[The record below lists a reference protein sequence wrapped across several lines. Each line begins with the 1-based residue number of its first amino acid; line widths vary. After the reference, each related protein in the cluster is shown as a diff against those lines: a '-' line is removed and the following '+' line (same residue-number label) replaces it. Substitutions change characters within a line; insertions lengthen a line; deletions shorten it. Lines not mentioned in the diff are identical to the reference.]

1 MKKLFASVLGVLL
14 CCMAL
19 FAGCSDPVVT
29 PSATPESIEISGM
42 KTEFVFGDKFSTTG
56 LKVVVSYS
64 DETTAVA
71 PSRDYTVDSSAYDA
85 TTEGTYPIVVSLNGT
100 NLSKSYTVSVK
111 KTAGGGSETEDPKTE
126 IPLDLW
132 ILAGQSNAAGYSQT
146 TQRVQGQSYDYRELL
161 RRQDERTATGYDV
174 LYYGATDVGAG
185 DSMPAISVRNQV
197 GLGLGRSPDFIGPEL
212 GMAKCFADGN
222 AGVKS
227 AIVKYACGGTWL
239 GDVEGET
246 YTTNTQYGGWAS
258 PSIVKESGVTAHKN
272 SGLMYTRLL
281 ATVENAINAFEAE
294 GYTVTV
300 KGFVWMQGEADAG
313 TYSAAHPSKWAD
325 AYEQN
330 LKLFISDLRNAVAE
344 IADDEAVKT
353 RPFIIGKINST
364 GQYGRD
370 EDEEKV
376 RTAQDKVAAA
386 DATVY
391 AVESVDLPIVSG
403 GVCLGSDQWHFN
415 AGDMFTL
422 GQRFAKAA
430 LDALK

>member
-1 MKKLFASVLGVLL
+1 MKKLFASVFGILL

-19 FAGCSDPVVT
+19 FAGCSDPVQA
-29 PSATPESIEISGM
+29 PSATPESITISGM
-42 KTEFVFGDKFSTTG
+42 KTEFVFGDKFSATG

-85 TTEGTYPIVVSLNGT
+85 TTEGQYTIVVKLNGT
-100 NLSKSYTVSVK
+100 DLSQSYTVSVK
-111 KTAGGGSETEDPKTE
+111 KTADGGSATEDPKKDV
-126 IPLDLW
+126 PLDMW

-146 TQRVQGQSYDYRELL
+146 TQRVQGQTYDYREHL
-161 RRQDERTATGYDV
+161 RRQDARTAAGYDV

-185 DSMPAISVRNQV
+185 DPMPAIHIRNQV
-197 GLGLGRSPDFIGPEL
+197 GLGLGRSPEFIGPEL
-212 GMAKCFADGN
+212 GMAKGFADGN
-222 AGVKS
+222 SGTKS

-246 YTTNTQYGGWAS
+246 STTNTQYGGWAS
-258 PSIVKESGVTAHKN
+258 PSIIAQSGVTAHKN

-281 ATVENAINAFEAE
+281 ATVENAISAFEAE
-294 GYTVTV
+294 GYIVTV

-313 TYSAAHPSKWAD
+313 TYSDSNPSKWAD
-325 AYEQN
+325 VYERN
-330 LKLFISDLRNAVAE
+330 LNLFISDLRNAVAK
-344 IADDEAVKT
+344 IAGDEAVKT
-353 RPFIIGKINST
+353 RPFIVGKINST

-376 RTAQDKVAAA
+376 RTAQDSVAAG
-386 DATVY
+386 DPTVY
-391 AVESVDLPIVSG
+391 AVESLDLPIACG
-403 GVCLGSDQWHFN
+403 GVCLGSDWWHFN

-422 GQRFAKAA
+422 GQRFAQAA